1 MKDFEI
7 DSQSVFRK
15 IYTFTRKWRENLEA
29 LIVVLLMIAIVLLLA
44 VIFLI
49 LRASGNSN
57 SDEIAA
63 GFYKKI
69 NSENSRIREMIM
81 QQQKIQGDFSLELS
95 SALKDSLHSMG
106 MELLKNNS
114 EAQSKMQDTMIQ
126 TLKEIQNANDKRLYD
141 IQNNVNEKLDKS
153 LNERL
158 DSSFKQIGDQLLT
171 LYKSLGELQALSSG
185 VADLQKTL
193 SNVKTRGI
201 FGEFQLRNI
210 LMDIMDSSQYEEN
223 VATKKK
229 SSDRVEFAIKIPDK
243 EDANGFIYL
252 PVDSKFPADIYNKI
266 VDASNNADSNGMK
279 QSIKELEQRIKTEAR
294 TIRDKYIDPP
304 NTTDFA
310 IMFLPTE
317 GLYAEA
323 IRIAGLM
330 EWCQNECKIV
340 LSGPTTL
347 VALLNSLSIGFR
359 YLTVNKNSK
368 EILKTLSAVKAQYQK
383 FNQLIVKTQKKLQ
396 EAQSATDDLQS
407 RNDMIQKKLS
417 KVEMMDESDSSGVL
431 GILEE
436 TAD

>member
-1 MKDFEI
+1 M
-7 DSQSVFRK
+7 
-15 IYTFTRKWRENLEA
+15 EA

-266 VDASNNADSNGMK
+266 VDASNNADSNGLK

-436 TAD
+436 TSD

>member
-1 MKDFEI
+1 M
-7 DSQSVFRK
+7 
-15 IYTFTRKWRENLEA
+15 EA
-29 LIVVLLMIAIVLLLA
+29 LTVGLLMIAIVLLLA

-69 NSENSRIREMIM
+69 NSENARIREMIM

>member
-1 MKDFEI
+1 
-7 DSQSVFRK
+7 
-15 IYTFTRKWRENLEA
+15 
-29 LIVVLLMIAIVLLLA
+29 
-44 VIFLI
+44 
-49 LRASGNSN
+49 
-57 SDEIAA
+57 
-63 GFYKKI
+63 
-69 NSENSRIREMIM
+69 
-81 QQQKIQGDFSLELS
+81 
-95 SALKDSLHSMG
+95 
-106 MELLKNNS
+106 
-114 EAQSKMQDTMIQ
+114 
-126 TLKEIQNANDKRLYD
+126 
-141 IQNNVNEKLDKS
+141 
-153 LNERL
+153 
-158 DSSFKQIGDQLLT
+158 
-171 LYKSLGELQALSSG
+171 
-185 VADLQKTL
+185 
-193 SNVKTRGI
+193 
-201 FGEFQLRNI
+201 
-210 LMDIMDSSQYEEN
+210 MDIMDSSQYEEN

-266 VDASNNADSNGMK
+266 VDASNNADSNRLK

-436 TAD
+436 TADWEEKGREQA

>member
-1 MKDFEI
+1 M
-7 DSQSVFRK
+7 
-15 IYTFTRKWRENLEA
+15 EA

-266 VDASNNADSNGMK
+266 VDASNNADSNRLK

-417 KVEMMDESDSSGVL
+417 KVEMMDESDSLGVL
-431 GILEE
+431 GILGE

>member
-1 MKDFEI
+1 MEI
-7 DSQSVFRK
+7 MIVFLLVMIIALLIAAILLVLKNSKQSK
-15 IYTFTRKWRENLEA
+15 
-29 LIVVLLMIAIVLLLA
+29 
-44 VIFLI
+44 
-49 LRASGNSN
+49 SGNVAR
-57 SDEIAA
+57 EL
-63 GFYKKI
+63 FEKI
-69 NSENSRIREMIM
+69 QPENQMIREIIM
-81 QQQKIQGDFSLELS
+81 QQQKIQSESTLDLS

-106 MELLKNNS
+106 MELLKNS
-114 EAQSKMQDTMIQ
+114 SDAQNRMQETIIQ
-126 TLKEIQNANDKRLYD
+126 ALKEIQNANDKRLSD
-141 IQNNVNEKLDKS
+141 IQRNVNEKLDKS

-158 DSSFKQIGDQLLT
+158 DSSFKQIGDQLST
-171 LYKSLGELQALSSG
+171 LYKSLGELQSLSSG
-185 VADLQKTL
+185 VSDLQKTL

-201 FGEFQLRNI
+201 FGEFQLKNI

-223 VATKKK
+223 VAIKKK

-252 PVDSKFPADIYNKI
+252 PIDSKFPADIYNKI
-266 VDASNNADSNGMK
+266 VDASNNADSDGLK

-323 IRIAGLM
+323 IRIAGLT

-340 LSGPTTL
+340 ISGPTTL

-368 EILKTLSAVKAQYQK
+368 EILKTLSAVKAQYEK
-383 FNQLIVKTQKKLQ
+383 FGQLISKTQKKLQ
-396 EAQSATDDLQS
+396 EAQSAADDLQS
-407 RNDMIQKKLS
+407 RNEMIQKKLS
-417 KVEMMDESDSSGVL
+417 KVEIMDEADSSKML
-431 GILEE
+431 GIVENL
-436 TAD
+436 AD

>member
-1 MKDFEI
+1 M
-7 DSQSVFRK
+7 
-15 IYTFTRKWRENLEA
+15 EA
-29 LIVVLLMIAIVLLLA
+29 LTVGLLMIAIVLLLA

-49 LRASGNSN
+49 LRASGNSD

-69 NSENSRIREMIM
+69 NSENARIREMIM

-252 PVDSKFPADIYNKI
+252 PVDSKFPADIYNK
-266 VDASNNADSNGMK
+266 
-279 QSIKELEQRIKTEAR
+279 
-294 TIRDKYIDPP
+294 
-304 NTTDFA
+304 
-310 IMFLPTE
+310 
-317 GLYAEA
+317 
-323 IRIAGLM
+323 
-330 EWCQNECKIV
+330 KIGRAHV
-340 LSGPTTL
+340 
-347 VALLNSLSIGFR
+347 
-359 YLTVNKNSK
+359 
-368 EILKTLSAVKAQYQK
+368 
-383 FNQLIVKTQKKLQ
+383 
-396 EAQSATDDLQS
+396 
-407 RNDMIQKKLS
+407 
-417 KVEMMDESDSSGVL
+417 
-431 GILEE
+431 
-436 TAD
+436 

>member
-1 MKDFEI
+1 M
-7 DSQSVFRK
+7 
-15 IYTFTRKWRENLEA
+15 EA
-29 LIVVLLMIAIVLLLA
+29 LTVGLLMIAIVLLLA

-49 LRASGNSN
+49 LRASGNSD

-69 NSENSRIREMIM
+69 NSENARIREMIM

-417 KVEMMDESDSSGVL
+417 KVEMMDESDS
-431 GILEE
+431 
-436 TAD
+436 

>member
-1 MKDFEI
+1 M
-7 DSQSVFRK
+7 
-15 IYTFTRKWRENLEA
+15 EA
-29 LIVVLLMIAIVLLLA
+29 LTVGLLMIAIVLLLA

-49 LRASGNSN
+49 LRASGNSD

-69 NSENSRIREMIM
+69 NSENARIREMIM

-223 VATKKK
+223 VATKKE

-417 KVEMMDESDSSGVL
+417 KVEMMDESDSLGVL

>member
-1 MKDFEI
+1 M
-7 DSQSVFRK
+7 
-15 IYTFTRKWRENLEA
+15 EA
-29 LIVVLLMIAIVLLLA
+29 LTVGLLMIAIVLLLA

-49 LRASGNSN
+49 LRASGNSD

-69 NSENSRIREMIM
+69 NSENARIREMIM

-436 TAD
+436 TSD